1 MKKASPEKP
10 YTGILTV
17 DNMVFIVNVC
27 GGLSCFQIKM
37 EPVQNSI
44 VDKCPYKRKKE
55 SMKMLSFFKTGIIVE
70 K

>member
-1 MKKASPEKP
+1 
-10 YTGILTV
+10 
-17 DNMVFIVNVC
+17 MVFIVNVC

-44 VDKCPYKRKKE
+44 VDKCPYIRKKE
-55 SMKMLSFFKTGIIVE
+55 SMKILSFFKTGIIVE